1 MARAGTLHLL
11 GFCLHLDCGVPL
23 LFDAIAG
30 DSLARLDD
38 RPLPEAMA
46 VKPCVLPARVGAL
59 HAVSDRARGPAGR
72 AAVHARQPGPAH
84 SRRLEPVH
92 QLHRVFEHGAAE
104 RGGDAA
110 EFCRHFVES
119 VRGFCLHARRHGLQH
134 SRLHGLDG
142 GAVLRGGQRHHAL
155 HRSAANTAEFFAAT
169 LRSRL
174 SAPHGAGA

>member
-1 MARAGTLHLL
+1 MAGTGPLHVS
-11 GFCLHLDCGVPL
+11 GFCLHFDCGVPL
-23 LFDAIAG
+23 LFDAVAG

-59 HAVSDRARGPAGR
+59 HAASDRARRPAGR

-92 QLHRVFEHGAAE
+92 QLHRVFEHGVAE
-104 RGGDAA
+104 RGGDAV
-110 EFCRHFVES
+110 EFCRHFVEPLRR
-119 VRGFCLHARRHGLQH
+119 VCLHAGRHQLQH

-142 GAVLRGGQRHHAL
+142 GAVLRGGQRDHAL
-155 HRSAANTAEFFAAT
+155 HWPAAN
-169 LRSRL
+169 
-174 SAPHGAGA
+174 